1 MQLKPAIERL
11 EASSKFKKFKK
22 THPDFYLVHAFMMV
36 EEGLCPW
43 QIGYYSKKK
52 DRIVV
57 FDVAEDIKMSPESE
71 VFKKGGSVKKIDLT
85 KINISFDKALEIAE
99 KHVKEKYSGEPVNK
113 RFAILQ
119 ELERLLWNVTFVT
132 AAFNLI
138 NMKLDAET
146 GDLFHDERTSILNL
160 GKQ

>member
-1 MQLKPAIERL
+1 MQLKPAIKRL
-11 EASSKFKKFKK
+11 ESSSIFKKFKK
-22 THPDFYLVHAFMMV
+22 SHPDFYLVHAFMMV
-36 EEGLCPW
+36 EQGLSPW

-57 FDVAEDIKMSPESE
+57 FDVGDKIEQSPESE
-71 VFKKGGSVKKIDLT
+71 VFKKGGSVKKIDMG
-85 KINISFDKALEIAE
+85 KVKVGFDKALEMAE
-99 KHVKEKYSGEPVNK
+99 KHVKEKYGGEPVNK

-119 ELERLLWNVTFVT
+119 NLERLCWNITFVT

-138 NMKLDAET
+138 NMKLDAAT
-146 GDLFHDERTSILNL
+146 GKMFHDEKTSILKL